1 MWINGDIEA
10 LLDEG
15 KCIQKRLNK
24 STNSKC
30 DDTIG
35 RTFRDLMLQG
45 KVQSA
50 LNYILRNSNGG
61 VLKLDDLIQVA
72 TKEVESFE
80 QSVRDIL
87 KEKHPVRKV
96 PMVSCLIDGEPE
108 KVNPIPFKGL
118 DADAIR
124 QAALH
129 TIRAAGPSGLDA
141 YAWRRLCSSFE
152 SASNSLCVA
161 LAGVGRRITTTN
173 VNPEELSA
181 FVSCRLIP
189 LGKCP
194 GVRPIGVGEVP
205 RRIIAKAIL
214 KIIGYDVEE
223 AAGSTQLCAD

>member
-1 MWINGDIEA
+1 MI
-10 LLDEG
+10 LLVEHLETSCYRE
-15 KCIQKRLNK
+15 KFK
-24 STNSKC
+24 
-30 DDTIG
+30 
-35 RTFRDLMLQG
+35 
-45 KVQSA
+45 SA

-141 YAWRRLCSSFE
+141 YAWRRLCDHL
-152 SASNSLCVA
+152 SLPQIICVSH
-161 LAGVGRRITTTN
+161 LLVWVDEN
-173 VNPEELSA
+173 YYYQCQP
-181 FVSCRLIP
+181 
-189 LGKCP
+189 
-194 GVRPIGVGEVP
+194 
-205 RRIIAKAIL
+205 
-214 KIIGYDVEE
+214 
-223 AAGSTQLCAD
+223 